1 MPNHVTQVLKV
12 EGPDAFSRMSAYF
25 TDFDVASEFKEG
37 KREQWR
43 GFDFGKIIAR
53 PAIVDTIVENGSDR
67 YIPFLMNLDGA
78 YLLWEQLRSS
88 NWVQLKERPLLRWQ
102 GFESMREGWMETQLR
117 HTFGDDPI
125 DNAYRMIKCF
135 AETGHKGW
143 YDWSS
148 ANWGTKW
155 NAYSSVTD
163 PEGEAD
169 SCRIKFDTA
178 WSPPRPVLIE
188 LAKREPALTFDYV
201 AFDEGWNFY
210 ATGTGHGGRFSL
222 HVVRSPLARTDADV
236 IAAHIACYGGEPE
249 WHDDEEEEEGEGDA
263 A

>member
-43 GFDFGKIIAR
+43 GFDFGKIIPR
-53 PAIVDTIVENGSDR
+53 PAIVDTITENGSDR
-67 YIPFLMNLDGA
+67 YIPFLMGLDCAFLAWENLRRMPWAEGKGLPPWPGLFGMDD
-78 YLLWEQLRSS
+78 
-88 NWVQLKERPLLRWQ
+88 
-102 GFESMREGWMETQLR
+102 GWMERHLR
-117 HTFGDDPI
+117 EAFGDEPI

-143 YDWSS
+143 YDWSN

-178 WSPPRPVLIE
+178 WAPPLPVLQR
-188 LAKREPALTFDYV
+188 LAALEPTLGFNYV
-201 AFDEGWNFY
+201 AVNEHTECYYVGAGAGGQFLLSERRKCTREDEEF
-210 ATGTGHGGRFSL
+210 
-222 HVVRSPLARTDADV
+222 
-236 IAAHIACYGGEPE
+236 IAAHLACYGGEPE
-249 WHDDEEEEEGEGDA
+249 WYDDEEDEDGEGHA